1 MRQTPLG
8 VLLSVL
14 FGVTHAHASDGERS
28 RALARLELV
37 ADEGASSCMSKRELE
52 VAVERR
58 LRRKVFREPAE
69 LDVKV
74 RFTRVGNAWSAELAL
89 ADAQG
94 RELGR
99 RALDTEAKDCSALDA
114 SLALVVALLVD
125 SPPEPPAP
133 PPETPTPEE
142 KPASLPPP
150 RATSIEVPKETYAP
164 REPWR
169 FVPTLSVSA
178 AYDRLPGFAFGPR
191 AGVAF
196 LPPHF
201 PEFRL
206 SVGALL
212 PREQMHESGEFGGR
226 FWLVDALFE
235 LCPLG
240 HSSDSVR
247 LSGCIGQS
255 VGRLSV
261 SGVGFDEN
269 DDEPGVDLVVTA
281 GVSSFFLLAP
291 PFGAFIGLGAGF
303 PLSRN
308 TYSARTAEGER
319 IEVWQRGY
327 VVGTAEAGV
336 GLEL

>member
-1 MRQTPLG
+1 MRQALLG
-8 VLLSVL
+8 VSLSVVL
-14 FGVTHAHASDGERS
+14 GVSHAHASDKERL
-28 RALARLELV
+28 RAKLELV
-37 ADEGASSCMSKRELE
+37 ADEGTESCMTKRELE

-58 LRRKVFREPAE
+58 LRRKVFVEPAE

-74 RFTRVGNAWSAELAL
+74 RFARGDTTWKAELAL
-89 ADAQG
+89 FDAQG

-125 SPPEPPAP
+125 SPPEPPPPP
-133 PPETPTPEE
+133 PPEMPIPAE
-142 KPASLPPP
+142 KQVPPP
-150 RATSIEVPKETYAP
+150 SRTTSIQVPKETYAP

-169 FVPTLSVSA
+169 FVPTLSISG

-191 AGVAF
+191 AGVTF

-212 PREQMHESGEFGGR
+212 PSEKTHESGEYGAR

-240 HSSDSVR
+240 HSSPSVR
-247 LSGCIGQS
+247 ISGCLGQS

-261 SGVGFDEN
+261 SGFGFDEN
-269 DDEPGVDLVVTA
+269 DEEPGVDLVVTA
-281 GVSSFFLLAP
+281 GASAWFLVAR
-291 PFGAFIGLGAGF
+291 PFGVFIGLGAGF

-308 TYSARTAEGER
+308 SYSARTAEGER

-327 VVGTAEAGV
+327 VVGTGEAGV